1 MLTVADV
8 GNNRGVFFF
17 RRTIDLV
24 VAILADHR
32 QVGWDNDGFQAI
44 DLLELIG
51 FRIGR
56 TGHAGKLAVHAE
68 IVLEGDRGQRLVF
81 ILNRHAFLGLDSL
94 VQPFRPAAAGHQASR
109 EFIDDDDLAILN
121 NIVLIAQ
128 KEIMGTQRRI

>member
-24 VAILADHR
+24 VAILTDHR
-32 QVGWDNDGFQAI
+32 QVGRNDYGFQPI
-44 DLLELIG
+44 NLLELIG

-56 TGHAGKLAVHAE
+56 TGHTGKLAVHAE

-81 ILNRHAFLGLDSL
+81 ILDRHTFLSFDRL

-121 NIVLIAQ
+121 DVVLIAQ
-128 KEIMGTQRRI
+128 KEVMGTQRRI